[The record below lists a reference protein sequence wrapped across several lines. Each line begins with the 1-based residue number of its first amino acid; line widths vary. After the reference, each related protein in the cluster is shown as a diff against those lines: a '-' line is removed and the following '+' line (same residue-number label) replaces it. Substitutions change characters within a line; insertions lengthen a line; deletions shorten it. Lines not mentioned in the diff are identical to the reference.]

1 MKTYEPDPEKWA
13 RCFLRND
20 SSSKSQVKEGQ
31 RPRVIPIENETLNVP
46 NKSEIVRI
54 EAMNPVQRQ
63 NERVESELL
72 RIGALKKPSRE
83 RKRKHADTL
92 DQRGC
97 SRRSLKLKRVSSC
110 DTSGF

>member
-1 MKTYEPDPEKWA
+1 M
-13 RCFLRND
+13 
-20 SSSKSQVKEGQ
+20 SSK
-31 RPRVIPIENETLNVP
+31 L
-46 NKSEIVRI
+46 EIVRI
-54 EAMNPVQRQ
+54 GAVTPVQRQ

-92 DQRGC
+92 DQRGG
-97 SRRSLKLKRVSSC
+97 SNSLKLKRVSSC